1 MTQPESLVNRLW
13 RLLGKRF
20 APPAF
25 VLFLLVLG
33 MVTAGGYF
41 LLGWRLATAVVCGF
55 DAAVIAFVI
64 ALLPLGRD
72 HCEADMRRHAD
83 QNDANR
89 TTVLVA
95 TMLVTLV
102 LLVTMIAELPNA
114 QKGES
119 YAKALL
125 IVTLGLSWIFTNVV
139 FMLHYAHMNYSQ
151 DEKGKNIRGG
161 FDFPGTPEPD
171 YWDFLYFSLTA
182 GMSFA
187 ASDVNVTSKP
197 VRRVVVWQCLLS
209 FIFNIGALAF
219 CINVLAGSN

>member
-1 MTQPESLVNRLW
+1 MSQPDGLIHRMWQV
-13 RLLGKRF
+13 LGKRF

-25 VLFLLVLG
+25 VLFLLALALVTLG
-33 MVTAGGYF
+33 GHLA
-41 LLGWRLATAVVCGF
+41 LGWRWATALITGF
-55 DAAVIAFVI
+55 DAAVVTFVA
-64 ALLPLGRD
+64 ALWPLSRD
-72 HCEADMRRHAD
+72 HCEADMRRHAE

-114 QKGES
+114 QQGEN

-125 IVTLGLSWIFTNVV
+125 IVTLGLSWFFTSVV
-139 FMLHYAHMNYSQ
+139 FMLHYAHMNYSTDAQ
-151 DEKGKNIRGG
+151 GQNIRGG
-161 FDFPGTPEPD
+161 FEFPGTPEPD

-187 ASDVNVTSKP
+187 ASDVNVTGKA
-197 VRRVVVWQCLLS
+197 VRKVVVWQCLLS

-219 CINVLAGSN
+219 CINVLAGSK